1 MIIITSVGM
10 LTTVG
15 DGEGVNVGIRD
26 NPRASTDDGDGVDA
40 STKDD
45 PCALTSDGV
54 SLASIGGGDGVGA
67 TSRGLTSI
75 DTEDGDGVDDGR
87 ISRGGNSLTIYRLF
101 FAVFPFPLDWCDGGR
116 GGSAPPDDISIYT
129 KKIL

>member
-1 MIIITSVGM
+1 MAAGPKHKGRLYGTGDLAHTYKCGNDIFMKHTK
-10 LTTVG
+10 G

-40 STKDD
+40 STKDG

-101 FAVFPFPLDWCDGGR
+101 FAVFPFPLD
-116 GGSAPPDDISIYT
+116 
-129 KKIL
+129 